1 MSAGL
6 QAETVRRQAPAAVLM
21 VDLTTRQVVH
31 VNGVA
36 TELAPGVTLPVH
48 LDEWS
53 DAASLRDLDG
63 AELSETS
70 HPLSR
75 VARDEP
81 VLGQAVSAA
90 RRSALGERREP
101 LWVVAL
107 PLVDAPVLH
116 DHALV
121 VLIPLVE
128 AAIDSLPSDL
138 AAVADDAVGLAAAGL
153 EASDL
158 GGDLRDRA
166 LGATA
171 LAFTVADALDPEQP
185 LLWVNSA
192 FTATTGYGRDE
203 VLGRNCRFLQ
213 GPETDPVSRGHL
225 RDAIDRG
232 VSASI
237 TLLNYRKDGSE
248 FWNQVDL
255 SPVRDAE
262 GRVAHFV
269 GIQTDVTV
277 RVEAELEARRALAAE
292 QEARADAEATR
303 TRLSFL
309 VEAVNR
315 LSGTLDVAEC
325 ADRLL
330 GLVVP
335 YLADWALLVHDDLSG
350 APASTVKGRHRD
362 QRRQGEVDALAA
374 VLPRALLDGGVA
386 DVLLG
391 ESQVRIIGGLDSTDS
406 LEERAGYLSDL
417 SVTDLTRAL
426 GGREALLVALPGRS
440 TNRDVLILVRTG
452 ERKAFDDTDT
462 TTALDLGRR
471 AGLILDNAALYQA
484 QARIAEV
491 LQRSLL
497 PELQPVA
504 GVDAA
509 ARYQANER
517 GAEVGG
523 DFYEL
528 LDLGEAGLAIAVG
541 DVTGHDILAAAAMG
555 HLKGLL
561 RAAAHERHQRPAA
574 VLEHVDHL
582 MLGLGMPTLATAV
595 FAHVAPLADGWR
607 LTWSSAGH
615 PPLIVRDADG
625 SVTALDVH
633 HNDQLLGLAETAR
646 TQHSVDLGRGA
657 TVLAYTDGLMER
669 RGEIFDVGLGRLV
682 DLVTSGP
689 DDAEELCDHLIAG
702 TADGPRDDDT
712 ALLVVRLP

>member
-1 MSAGL
+1 MSEGL
-6 QAETVRRQAPAAVLM
+6 LAETVRRQAPAAVLM
-21 VDLTTRQVVH
+21 VDLSTRQVVH
-31 VNGVA
+31 VNNVA
-36 TELAPGVTLPVH
+36 TELAPDVSLPVH
-48 LDEWS
+48 LDRWS
-53 DAASLRDLDG
+53 DAAALRDLDG

-90 RRSALGERREP
+90 RRSAMGERREP

-107 PLVDAPVLH
+107 PLVDAPMLA

-121 VLIPLVE
+121 VLIPLVQ
-128 AAIDSLPSDL
+128 AATGSLEPEMVT
-138 AAVADDAVGLAAAGL
+138 VADDTVGLAQSLPGV
-153 EASDL
+153 EL

-171 LAFTVADALDPEQP
+171 LAFTVADALDPDQP
-185 LLWVNSA
+185 LMWVNSA
-192 FTATTGYGRDE
+192 FTATTGYSRE
-203 VLGRNCRFLQ
+203 EAIGRNCRFLQ
-213 GPETDPVSRGHL
+213 GPDTDPAARRHL

-232 VSASI
+232 VSASV

-248 FWNQVDL
+248 FWNQVDI
-255 SPVRDAE
+255 SPVRDAD
-262 GRVAHFV
+262 GQVAHFV
-269 GIQTDVTV
+269 GIQTDVSA
-277 RVEAELEARRALAAE
+277 RVEAELEARRALLAE

-303 TRLSFL
+303 ARLSFL
-309 VEAVNR
+309 VEAINQ

-335 YLADWALLVHDDLSG
+335 YLADWALLVHDDLTGSPT
-350 APASTVKGRHRD
+350 AMVAARHRD
-362 QRRQGEVDALAA
+362 HRRQGQVDELAA
-374 VLPRALLDGGVA
+374 ALPRALLDGSVA

-391 ESQVRIIGGLDSTDS
+391 DHQVRIISDLDSSDS
-406 LEERAGYLSDL
+406 LAERSGYLSDL
-417 SVTDLTRAL
+417 SLTDRTRAL
-426 GGREALLVALPGRS
+426 GAREALLVALPGRS
-440 TNRDVLILVRTG
+440 TARDVLILVRNVG
-452 ERKAFDDTDT
+452 RSGFDETDT

-497 PELQPVA
+497 PELQVIE

-528 LDLGEAGLAIAVG
+528 LDLREAGLAIAVG

-561 RAAAHERHQRPAA
+561 RAAAHERHQQPSA

-595 FAHVAPLADGWR
+595 FAHAAPTDHGWR

-615 PPLIVRDADG
+615 PPLVVREADG
-625 SVTALDVH
+625 SVTALDIR
-633 HNDQLLGLAETAR
+633 HNDQLLGLAETTR
-646 TQHSVDLGRGA
+646 TQHSLDLGPGA
-657 TVLAYTDGLMER
+657 TVIAYTDGLLER
-669 RGEIFDVGLGRLV
+669 RGELFDVGLARLV
-682 DLVTSGP
+682 ELVRSGP
-689 DDAEELCDHLIAG
+689 ADAEGLADHLIDG
-702 TADGPRDDDT
+702 TNDGLRDDDT